1 MRVLCNTDS
10 QAPASEVLIPSVQG
24 GAWDSAFLTPP
35 RKSSCCCSMNHAG
48 ITPTLPTVLVRVKAK
63 EMSECSSPGRP
74 VSSVH

>member
-35 RKSSCCCSMNHAG
+35 RKSSCCCSMNHAA